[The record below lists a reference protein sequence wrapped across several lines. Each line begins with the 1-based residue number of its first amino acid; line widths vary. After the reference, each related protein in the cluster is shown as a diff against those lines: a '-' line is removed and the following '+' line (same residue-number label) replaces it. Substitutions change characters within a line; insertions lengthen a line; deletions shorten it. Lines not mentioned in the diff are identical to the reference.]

1 MHRWARAKA
10 RTARIY
16 YMRGEGEGGGWER
29 GRERGGR
36 GGERIDYTP
45 RITLGPF
52 SIIFRWNINRA
63 VNNNPLYRTVHT
75 TSHGIRVSMRVDT
88 QMAVVSVGEI
98 KRYAWTVVVVR
109 ANALGANWKY
119 AGGAC
124 VFRAIN
130 IRTGRRSINYDSCCC
145 YPREG
150 EDTWHP
156 CRAEVL
162 GGGRSCDGRSW
173 NVVYVLTSCYLWGIT
188 NLVGETFR

>member
-1 MHRWARAKA
+1 MLIGAYFNVEQMSKCTAGRAPKRERQGYTICA
-10 RTARIY
+10 
-16 YMRGEGEGGGWER
+16 GERRREREG
-29 GRERGGR
+29 GRERRERG

-75 TSHGIRVSMRVDT
+75 TSHGIRISMRVDT

-98 KRYAWTVVVVR
+98 KRYAWTVVVR

-119 AGGAC
+119 AGGAG

-156 CRAEVL
+156 CWAEVL

-173 NVVYVLTSCYLWGIT
+173 KVVYVTSRYL
-188 NLVGETFR
+188 